1 MKIPKSLFS
10 GRALVRM
17 ASGRGPSRSK
27 MYARDLEGECS
38 STKRGSP
45 PSSVLLA
52 ASLAICGGVSTL
64 WAYHTAV
71 IQDDILKQR
80 RVPVRNPCEVDAY
93 GGGVSPAAGH
103 ASSCA
108 ERRVLAHECSTPY
121 AIVASWTC
129 DRSAPAPPTARAC
142 STAAPHRAKTPSHGG
157 LVVEGDVATA
167 PPWPLIHAVLLLEV
181 CWRRKGRRAR
191 YCRKRFL
198 GR

>member
-142 STAAPHRAKTPSHGG
+142 STAAPQSSEDALSRGSGG
-157 LVVEGDVATA
+157 GRRRRDGATVAAHPRGAA
-167 PPWPLIHAVLLLEV
+167 PRSLLASQGTTRAVLSKALP
-181 CWRRKGRRAR
+181 G
-191 YCRKRFL
+191 
-198 GR
+198 